1 MTRGDLVGQVGVVPL
16 SRPTWVRMPAEYPN
30 GPMVRFVLGG

>member
-1 MTRGDLVGQVGVVPL
+1 VIPVGLVGVVTL
-16 SRPTWVRMPAEYPN
+16 SRPTSAQMPAEYPN